1 MHKYLIILPN
11 NLGDVITSIPV
22 LEGLKK
28 KDQTSEITFLV
39 ENGFEAGIECN
50 PYCDRLIRFD
60 REKTREYIRS
70 EWQNGIKYLGEFI
83 QKLKQES
90 FYTIINLSQ
99 NTYIS
104 YIVTLLK
111 GTEKKGMQ
119 FLPEGNFAVNDEWSL
134 YLYAVPYARQFNCLH
149 VTDVYK
155 RIAGVQSCAAEGH
168 ITLRKNEIKKAKKF
182 IEEITVNSTSRKVV
196 FQCGAAWKVKQ
207 WPPEYFVI
215 LGRKLVRDGY
225 FILITGAPQEFES
238 AKKIQEGIG
247 ENSAVTTGKLSFRET
262 IALLLF
268 TDCCI
273 TADTALMHAASALNR
288 KVIALFGPTSPI
300 ETGPYGSGHTVLA
313 GKCSDRPCFNKN
325 CSSNRCLKG
334 IFPETVYSCFHNR
347 FPENSGCDIFKTEL
361 SDGIYKLIPAVSK
374 TEQYYNEAG
383 SVVARKLL
391 EPWIPVS
398 FDDTFKQIRN
408 KAKIYTKEIRKMEKE
423 LVEYLSD
430 NDISHIQQ
438 YEKIHRELS
447 LSDGITAFW
456 NAILNLKLN
465 SIPVLKPLTGIK
477 ESINILEKTA
487 SQITQSVE
495 NEMQAV
501 PR

>member
-39 ENGFEAGIECN
+39 ENGFEAGMECN

-70 EWQNGIKYLGEFI
+70 EWQNGIRYLDQFI
-83 QKLKQES
+83 QELRQES
-90 FYTIINLSQ
+90 FDTIINLSQ

-104 YIVTLLK
+104 YIITLLK
-111 GTEKKGMQ
+111 GTEKRGMH

-134 YLYAVPYARQFNCLH
+134 YLYAIPYARQFNCLH

-155 RIAGVQSCAAEGH
+155 RIAGVQSFATESK
-168 ITLRKNEIKKAKKF
+168 IILQEYEIKKAKKF
-182 IEEITVNSTSRKVV
+182 IEEITANSTLRKVI
-196 FQCGAAWKVKQ
+196 FQCGAAWRVKR
-207 WPPEYFVI
+207 WPLKYFVN

-247 ENSAVTTGKLSFRET
+247 ENCAVTTGKLSFRET

-268 TDCCI
+268 AECCI

-334 IFPETVYSCFHNR
+334 ILPETVYSCFHNR
-347 FPENSGCDIFKTEL
+347 FPDNSGCDIFKTEL

-374 TEQYYNEAG
+374 TEQYYNETGA
-383 SVVARKLL
+383 VVSRKFL
-391 EPWIPVS
+391 ESWIPVS
-398 FDDTFKQIRN
+398 FDNTSKQIRCEAN
-408 KAKIYTKEIRKMEKE
+408 IYTKEISKMEKE

-438 YEKIHRELS
+438 YEKIHGGLS
-447 LSDGITAFW
+447 GSDGITAFW
-456 NAILNLKLN
+456 NAILNLRLN

-477 ESINILEKTA
+477 ESIKIIAKTEN
-487 SQITQSVE
+487 QIRQSVE
-495 NEMQAV
+495 NEMHTL
-501 PR
+501 